1 MLIYDLYQ
9 KIEGQQPFSFWGIV
23 FVGLLCVSVFLFY
36 AVKKDVA
43 VKYHEYKGVIFFII
57 VIIFNIL
64 LIYKENALPE
74 EQNHAIVNKKDYYV
88 ESELDKKTL
97 PFCEKMLF
105 INKENDINI
114 LLLNECLEDYAKE
127 FDLNKN
133 KLLRGESVYS
143 VNKEWNDFFVKEI
156 EQDPIFNDFILKK
169 EKIFLK
175 EVEKHITV
183 RKLNLYEQP
192 SINNYLTI
200 NRYILNY
207 DIKNIEVVKF
217 FLTHKE

>member
-9 KIEGQQPFSFWGIV
+9 KIEGQQPFSFLGIV
-23 FVGLLCVSVFLFY
+23 FVGLLCISAFLFY
-36 AVKKDVA
+36 AVKKDVG

-64 LIYKENALPE
+64 LIYKENTLSE